1 MVRRAFA
8 AVTIAA
14 LGFGGVASA
23 ALLSAPSSAPP
34 AATSTGTDT
43 TSADSSVVVLTGH
56 GDGHGIGMGQWGAYG
71 YALHGWSAAKIL
83 AHYYSGT
90 TIGRDATKVVRV
102 LLADGEAGAT
112 FASTAAWKL
121 VDAHGTR
128 MKLPAGQLTLPAS
141 LELGGRK
148 LVSPVT
154 LKAGTA
160 PLELGGVAY
169 HGSLVVV
176 SDGSTLQVVNDVG
189 LQDYLDGVV
198 AEEVPPGWPAAALQ
212 AQAIACRSFVI
223 SQLQTVD
230 AASPFDLYADS
241 RSQVYGGIQ
250 AETPSTT
257 EAVKATGHDVV
268 LYQGKV
274 AITYFSSS
282 SGGETVSAEE
292 ANGAPIPYLVSVP
305 DPWDVYSPDH
315 DWGPV
320 LMSTSAVAK
329 ALGLRAPLSDV
340 HLTMGSSDHVA
351 SVTAVADDKK
361 VTMTGAQVRD
371 ALALKSSWFH
381 LGWLALK
388 APPGV
393 VRPGTAV
400 QLSGIVKGL
409 VGVTL
414 EAKTA
419 GTGWEPAGPVVPDA
433 KGAFSVAV
441 SPRVTTWYRLAAG
454 TVSAG
459 SAKVVVT
466 RS

>member
-23 ALLSAPSSAPP
+23 ALFAAPSSTPP
-34 AATSTGTDT
+34 VVTTTETDT
-43 TSADSSVVVLTGH
+43 TSNDSSVLVLTGH

-71 YALHGWSAAKIL
+71 YALHGWSAARIL
-83 AHYYSGT
+83 AHYYTGT
-90 TIGRDATKVVRV
+90 TIGREGTKVVRV
-102 LLADGEAGAT
+102 LLADGEASAT
-112 FASTAAWKL
+112 FASSAAWKL
-121 VDAHGTR
+121 VDAAGTR
-128 MKLPAGQLTLPAS
+128 LRLRAGPLTLPAS

-154 LKAGTA
+154 LKPGTQ
-160 PLELGGVAY
+160 PLELDGIAY
-169 HGSLVVV
+169 HGTLVVA
-176 SDGSTLQVVNDVG
+176 SDGTKLQVVNHVG

-198 AEEVPPGWPAAALQ
+198 AEEVPPGWPAAALE
-212 AQAIACRSFVI
+212 AQAIACRSFVV

-230 AASPFDLYADS
+230 AASPFDLYADG
-241 RSQVYGGIQ
+241 RSQVYGGIA
-250 AETPSTT
+250 AETPPTS
-257 EAVKATGHDVV
+257 EAVKATAHSVV

-282 SGGETVSAEE
+282 SGGETVSAAE
-292 ANGAPIPYLVSVP
+292 ANGAPIPYLVSVA

-320 LMSTSAVAK
+320 LMSANAVGK
-329 ALGLRAPLSDV
+329 ALGLRAPLSNV
-340 HLTMGSSDHVA
+340 QLTMGASGHVA
-351 SVTAVADDKK
+351 SVTASDAGRK

-371 ALALKSSWFH
+371 ALALKSSWFQ

-388 APPGV
+388 APRAA
-393 VRPGTAV
+393 VRAGTVV
-400 QLSGIVKGL
+400 QLTGIAKGM

-414 EAKTA
+414 EARTA
-419 GTGWEPAGPVVPDA
+419 RTGWQPAGPVVPEA
-433 KGAFSVAV
+433 NGSFSIVV

-459 SAKVVVT
+459 LARVAVT